1 MRGISHGLF
10 RALVKNGKV
19 LMAVKTW
26 FITGTSRGFGR
37 EWAMAALDRGNQVA
51 ATARDIASLDDLV
64 AKYGKAILPI
74 RLDVTDRD
82 ADFAAVKLARGY
94 FGRLDVIVNNAGYGQ
109 FGMVEE
115 ISEAEI
121 RAQLETNL
129 LGALWV
135 TQAALP
141 YLREQGSGHIVQ
153 VSSIG
158 GISAFMNTGAYHASK
173 WALEGLSQS
182 LAQEV
187 AGFGIKVT
195 LIEPTGYSTDWA
207 GSSAKH
213 ATPLAAYEPV
223 REQAA
228 QARAR
233 RFTPGDPGA
242 TRDAV
247 LQLVD
252 SPNPPLR
259 LFLGEA
265 PLGIATADY
274 ESRLATWR
282 EWQPVAAAA
291 QGSGR

>member
-1 MRGISHGLF
+1 VEAKI
-10 RALVKNGKV
+10 
-19 LMAVKTW
+19 W

-37 EWAMAALDRGNQVA
+37 EWAIAALDRGDKVA
-51 ATARDIASLDDLV
+51 ATARDISSLDDLV
-64 AKYGKAILPI
+64 AKYGDRVLAIQ
-74 RLDVTDRD
+74 LDVTDRE
-82 ADFAAVKLARGY
+82 AGLAAVRQAHEH

-115 ISEAEI
+115 ISEQEI

-141 YLREQGSGHIVQ
+141 YLRAQRSGHILQ

-158 GISAFMNTGAYHASK
+158 GISAFINTGAYHASK

-182 LAQEV
+182 LALEV
-187 AGFGIKVT
+187 AAFGIKVT
-195 LIEPTGYSTDWA
+195 LIEPAGYSTDWS

-213 ATPLAAYEPV
+213 AQELPAYQEV

-228 QARAR
+228 RAR
-233 RFTPGDPGA
+233 SKRFTPGEPAA
-242 TRDAV
+242 TRQAV
-247 LQLVD
+247 LRLVD
-252 SPNPPLR
+252 TENPPLR
-259 LFLGEA
+259 MFLGA
-265 PLGIATADY
+265 GPLGIATADY
-274 ESRLATWR
+274 ESRLAAWR

-291 QGSGR
+291 QGSQE